1 MQWFV
6 IQMAHQMA
14 SAEASVCIPQAQ
26 RALTFKDS
34 KVLKGVSVN
43 GVSKTGTNFKFEV
56 QLVTFFL
63 SHLQSKEVQSQPT
76 NGSSPLDP
84 SYFQIDISIK
94 INLKLYGV

>member
-1 MQWFV
+1 
-6 IQMAHQMA
+6 MA

-26 RALTFKDS
+26 RALNFKDS

-56 QLVTFFL
+56 QLVTFL

>member
-1 MQWFV
+1 
-6 IQMAHQMA
+6 MA

-26 RALTFKDS
+26 RALNFKDS

-56 QLVTFFL
+56 QLVTFFFL

>member
-1 MQWFV
+1 M
-6 IQMAHQMA
+6 
-14 SAEASVCIPQAQ
+14 CIPQAQ
-26 RALTFKDS
+26 RALNFKDS

-56 QLVTFFL
+56 QLVTFFFL

>member
-1 MQWFV
+1 
-6 IQMAHQMA
+6 MA

-26 RALTFKDS
+26 RALNFKDS
-34 KVLKGVSVN
+34 KVLKGVRVN
-43 GVSKTGTNFKFEV
+43 GVSKTGTNLKFEV
-56 QLVTFFL
+56 QLMTFF

-94 INLKLYGV
+94 KNLKLYGV